1 MSYEEKYKKYK
12 NKYLKLK
19 ELSGGGE
26 KWVDNV
32 NYRYDDKSKLL
43 VIIKS
48 DNNTITKENTND
60 MKVTLGFAT
69 NYLTDIYKAKD
80 KHNEEA
86 EPIKKEINL
95 IIDESI
101 ERIEDYAF
109 YDMKIKDVQFNN
121 LNNTESQLKYIGK
134 NAFANNKITNL
145 NLPSNIQEIGDSA
158 FANNDINTFNN
169 DIYNFFYTI
178 KWGNN
183 VFINNKLDIELI
195 TENILKNINNDK
207 NKNHIK
213 IILNKTIK
221 SSIENIK
228 NNVIKLKPINL

>member
-1 MSYEEKYKKYK
+1 MEIWAE
-12 NKYLKLK
+12 
-19 ELSGGGE
+19 
-26 KWVDNV
+26 NV
-32 NYRYDDKSKLL
+32 NYTYDDKSKLL

-48 DNNTITKENTND
+48 ENNIITKKNTND

-69 NYLTDIYKAKD
+69 NYLTDIYKAK
-80 KHNEEA
+80 A

-95 IIDESI
+95 IIDGSI
-101 ERIEDYAF
+101 ERIEDDAF
-109 YDMKIKDVQFNN
+109 YDMNIKDVQFKN

-158 FANNDINTFNN
+158 FAINDINTFND

-183 VFINNKLDIELI
+183 VFINNKLNIELI

-221 SSIENIK
+221 
-228 NNVIKLKPINL
+228 PI